1 MKKKLRGTVVLL
13 TTAALAASTLAG
25 CGGSGKS
32 ADTKSADKKPTAS
45 AEDTNWEGAK
55 KAADL
60 SGKVTYMHSGDD
72 YEREMYANVFKD
84 YQAYLLT
91 FQLHSSF

>member
-32 ADTKSADKKPTAS
+32 DAQRVQTRNLQLLLKIPTGRELKK
-45 AEDTNWEGAK
+45 
-55 KAADL
+55 
-60 SGKVTYMHSGDD
+60 
-72 YEREMYANVFKD
+72 
-84 YQAYLLT
+84 QLT
-91 FQLHSSF
+91 

>member
-32 ADTKSADKKPTAS
+32 DDTKSGLMSRKS
-45 AEDTNWEGAK
+45 TN
-55 KAADL
+55 
-60 SGKVTYMHSGDD
+60 
-72 YEREMYANVFKD
+72 
-84 YQAYLLT
+84 
-91 FQLHSSF
+91 